1 MVRRIYFDYASA
13 SPVDP
18 RVLEAMAESYST
30 RFGNPSSIHRF
41 GVEAAESVKK
51 ARESVA
57 GLINAGDP
65 EEIIFTSGATE
76 ANNLAL
82 LGFPSRNRD
91 KGRRIITSSIEHI
104 SIINLCKHLQKLD
117 YEVVHLPV
125 DHEGL
130 VDTESLKKEIT
141 EDTILVSIM
150 YANGE
155 IGTIQPIREIGK
167 ITREKRVVLH
177 VDATAA
183 CGKIPVNVQDENID
197 MLTLSSNDM
206 YGPRGVGALYVR
218 RGVRIAPL
226 ILGGGQE
233 RGIRSGSEDVPGIVG
248 LGKAAEIAAEEMADE
263 GNRLQTLRDKL
274 TSTILS
280 EIEDSHLNG
289 HPTKRLPNNANFRFD
304 YIEGE
309 ALLLSLEMVGVA
321 ASSSSACTSK
331 TLQPSHVLIAIGVPP
346 AEAQGSLLF
355 TLGKQNAEED
365 VDYVLNE
372 LPGIIRRLREMSPL
386 TPKGET

>member
-1 MVRRIYFDYASA
+1 MRRVYFDFAAA

-18 RVLEAMAESYST
+18 RVLEAMTEYHST
-30 RFGNPSSIHRF
+30 KFGNPSSLHRL
-41 GVEAAESVKK
+41 GLEAAESVKA
-51 ARESVA
+51 ARESLA
-57 GLINAGDP
+57 GLIGAEDP
-65 EEIIFTSGATE
+65 EELVFTSGATE

-82 LGFPSRNRD
+82 MGFLSRNRD
-91 KGRRIITSSIEHI
+91 GGRRIITSSIEHM
-104 SIINLCKHLQKLD
+104 SIINLCKHLQKLG
-117 YEVVHLPV
+117 YEVIHLPV
-125 DHEGL
+125 DREGF
-130 VDTESLKKEIT
+130 VDTERLGEEIT
-141 EDTILVSIM
+141 EDTVLVSIM

-167 ITREKRVVLH
+167 ITREKGVTLH

-197 MLTLSSNDM
+197 MLTVSSNDM
-206 YGPRGVGALYVR
+206 YGPRGVGALYIR

-233 RGIRSGSEDVPGIVG
+233 RGLRSGSENVAGIVG
-248 LGKAAEIAAEEMADE
+248 MGRAAEIAAEEMEEE
-263 GNRLQTLRDKL
+263 GNRLRMLRDKL
-274 TSTILS
+274 ISGVLS
-280 EIEDSHLNG
+280 EIGDSHLNG

-331 TLQPSHVLIAIGVPP
+331 TLQPSHVLIALGVPH

-355 TLGKQNAEED
+355 TLGKHNTEEE

-386 TPKGET
+386 TPKGEE

>member
-1 MVRRIYFDYASA
+1 MVRRVYLDYASA

-18 RVLEAMAESYST
+18 RVLEAMAEHYST
-30 RFGNPSSIHRF
+30 GFGNPSSLHRF

-51 ARESVA
+51 AREYIA
-57 GLINAGDP
+57 GLIGASDP

-82 LGFPSRNRD
+82 MGFPSRNRS
-91 KGRRIITSSIEHI
+91 KGKKIVTSSIEHI
-104 SIINLCKHLQKLD
+104 SIINLGKHLQKQG
-117 YEVVHLPV
+117 YEVIRFPV
-125 DHEGL
+125 DHEGF
-130 VDTESLKKEIT
+130 VDPQSLEKKIT
-141 EDTILVSIM
+141 EDTTLVSIM

-167 ITREKRVVLH
+167 ITREKGVVLH

-206 YGPRGVGALYVR
+206 YGPRGIGALYVR
-218 RGVRIAPL
+218 QGVRIAPL

-233 RGIRSGSEDVPGIVG
+233 RGIRSGSENVPGIVG
-248 LGKAAEIAAEEMADE
+248 MGKAAEIAAEEMADE
-263 GNRLQTLRDKL
+263 GNRLQALRDKL
-274 TSTILS
+274 ISNILS
-280 EIEDSHLNG
+280 EISDSHLNG

-331 TLQPSHVLIAIGVPP
+331 TLQPSHVLIAIGVPH

-355 TLGKQNAEED
+355 TLGKRNAEEN